1 MLRIQHFVG
10 GSFVDPA
17 SGETFPSVNPATGE
31 VLAEVAL
38 GGPEDVERAVG
49 AARRAFDEG
58 PWPRMSPAERKRI
71 LHRIADLID
80 ERREELA
87 RLEAQDVGKPIT
99 EARTKDMP
107 RAALNF
113 RFFADLAELAHTEA
127 FPRPWEGV
135 LTYVLREPR
144 GVAALI
150 TPWNFPLMLETWKV
164 APALAFGCTAVLKP
178 AEQSPVTAWKLAEIC
193 AEAGLP
199 EGVLNVVH
207 GFGPSSAG
215 EALTRHPGVDLI
227 SFTGE
232 TNTGRA
238 IMAAAAPT
246 LKKLSFEMG
255 GKSASIVFAD
265 ADPQV
270 ALEGSLDALF
280 RNQGEVCLAGS
291 RLLIQRPIY
300 EEFVAR
306 YVEAA
311 EALPVG
317 DPLDPATKVGPLI
330 TPEHL
335 DRVLGYVEL
344 GEREG
349 AKLLTGGTRVTVPG
363 CEGGNFMAPTVLADV
378 DSSMRVCQEEIFG
391 PVQVCMPFDDEED
404 AIRLAN
410 ESRYGLAGMVWT
422 RDLATAHRVAQG
434 VRTGT
439 MWVNCFFV
447 RDLRAP
453 FGGMKES
460 GIGREGGTYSLDFYT
475 EAKAV
480 VVKLPG

>member
-1 MLRIQHFVG
+1 MEIKHFIG
-10 GSFVDPA
+10 GSFVDAA
-17 SGETFPSVNPATGE
+17 SGRTFASVNPATGE
-31 VLAEVAL
+31 TLATVAE
-38 GGPEDVERAVG
+38 GDARDVDRAVA

-58 PWPRMSPAERKRI
+58 PWPRMSPAERKKV
-71 LHRIADLID
+71 LYRIAELID
-80 ERREELA
+80 DRREELA
-87 RLEAQDVGKPIT
+87 RLETLDVGKPIT
-99 EARTKDMP
+99 EALTKDMP
-107 RAALNF
+107 RSAYNF

-127 FPRPWEGV
+127 FPKTAEGV

-178 AEQSPVTAWKLAEIC
+178 AEQSPVTANALAEIC

-207 GFGPSSAG
+207 GFGPQAAG
-215 EALTRHPGVDLI
+215 EALVSHPGVDLI

-265 ADPQV
+265 ADLEV
-270 ALEGSLDALF
+270 ALSGTIDAIF

-291 RLLIQRPIY
+291 RLLVQRPIY

-306 YVEAA
+306 YVELA
-311 EALPVG
+311 EALPTG

-335 DRVLGYVEL
+335 ERVLGYVEL

-349 AKLLTGGTRVTVPG
+349 GKLLTGGRRPDDPALAR
-363 CEGGNFMAPTVLADV
+363 GNYLLPTVFADT
-378 DSSMRVCQEEIFG
+378 DNRMRICREEIFG
-391 PVQVCMPFDDEED
+391 PVQVIMPFDTEEE
-404 AIRLAN
+404 AVRIAN
-410 ESRYGLAGMVWT
+410 DSPYGLAGMVWT
-422 RDLATAHRVAQG
+422 TNLNTAHRVAAG
-434 VRTGT
+434 IRTGT
-439 MWVNCFFV
+439 VWVNCFFV

-453 FGGMKES
+453 FGGYKDS
-460 GIGREGGTYSLDFYT
+460 GIGREGGAYSLDFYT
-475 EAKAV
+475 EAKSV
-480 VVKLPG
+480 VLSLPRG